1 MSNIEVIKND
11 VITIDQAFIQNR
23 PLSYSSLKAFR
34 KSPKHYVE
42 YIKEPYEPSTE
53 QIIGSLTEDIL
64 FDKFIP
70 EKYKWKNK
78 YQVFTKLTGT
88 GSVAKNKEAYEL
100 ASKNRITLITQEMLD
115 RAKYAAESVM
125 SVDMAKQLI
134 EGTKKTQIKLSW
146 TDKKRNL
153 PLIGYV
159 DFESNVWGEMFAVD
173 LKTTG
178 TSADPDE
185 IAKQIVKWEYNLQ
198 TGTYL
203 TGYHKAKYK
212 FPYFI
217 FLFVETKS
225 PYNVSVNFCDTKF
238 CEQAKR
244 EFGGTLTAFR
254 YCMDKNKFHEG
265 YEFRLAEAM
274 DYFSLQ
280 MPRWYKPKFEN

>member
-42 YIKEPYEPSTE
+42 YLTKPFVQTDA
-53 QIIGSLTEDIL
+53 QILGSLIECL
-64 FDKFIP
+64 LLEKEKF
-70 EKYKWKNK
+70 KTR
-78 YQVFTKLTGT
+78 YQVFVKATGT
-88 GSVAKNKEAYEL
+88 GSVAKNRESYEL
-100 ASKNRITLITQEMLD
+100 ASRNKKTLITAEMLKS
-115 RAKYAAESVM
+115 AEYAVESIM
-125 SVDMAKQLI
+125 SVDMSKQII
-134 EGTKKTQIKLSW
+134 EGISKTQIRLSW

-178 TSADPDE
+178 TSADPDD
-185 IAKQIVKWEYNLQ
+185 IAKQIIQWEYNLQ

-203 TGYHKAKYK
+203 TGYHQAKYK

-238 CEQAKR
+238 CEQAKK
-244 EFGGTLTAFR
+244 EFDGTLTAFR

-280 MPRWYKPKFEN
+280 MPRWYKPKFEV